1 VRAVAPAPP
10 GGEETPRLVE
20 VADPVAGPGEVLLD
34 VRASALNRADL
45 LQLRGQYPPP
55 AGESEIPGLEASGV
69 IAALGPGVAETTSWR
84 VSDAVAALLAGGGH
98 AERVAVPT
106 GQLLPLPRGWS
117 FEEGAA
123 LPEAALTA
131 WTNLV
136 EEGRLT
142 AGETVLVTGAT
153 SGVGTF
159 VVQLA
164 RELGARVLAAGRD
177 PERLERLRPLG
188 ADAVFRLGA
197 DLGSRLRAATG
208 GHGADL
214 AIDLVGGEHFDRALD
229 ALAPRGRLVL
239 VGLMAG
245 RSTEV
250 DLGRILRKGLTITGS
265 TLRPRPR
272 AEKASLVAAFHA
284 FAAPLLAE
292 RKLLPV
298 IDRAFD
304 LAAIADAYRY
314 LQQDRPL
321 GKVVVQMPIARQV
334 VGAGVAIRAI

>member
-20 VADPVAGPGEVLLD
+20 LADPVAGPGEVVLD
-34 VRASALNRADL
+34 VRATALNRADL

-55 AGESEIPGLEASGV
+55 AGESDVPGLEAAGV
-69 IAALGPGVAETTSWR
+69 ISALGPGVAEGAAWR
-84 VSDAVAALLAGGGH
+84 VGDAVAALLAGGGH
-98 AERVAVPT
+98 AEKVAVPA

-136 EEGRLT
+136 AEGKLA

-164 RELGARVLAAGRD
+164 RELGARVFAAGRD

-197 DLGSRLRAATG
+197 DLGSRVRAATD

-214 AIDLVGGEHFDRALD
+214 AIDLVGGENFGRALD
-229 ALAPRGRLVL
+229 ALAAHGRLVL

-245 RSTEV
+245 RSSEA
-250 DLGRILRKGLTITGS
+250 DLGAILRKQLRVTGS
-265 TLRPRPR
+265 LLRPRPR
-272 AEKASLVAAFHA
+272 PEKAALVAAFHA

-298 IDRAFD
+298 IDRVFD
-304 LAAIADAYRY
+304 FDAIADAYRC
-314 LQQDRPL
+314 LQLERPL
-321 GKVVVQMPIARQV
+321 GKVVVRV
-334 VGAGVAIRAI
+334 AGRNGRE

>member
-1 VRAVAPAPP
+1 MRAVAPAPP
-10 GGEETPRLVE
+10 GGEESPRLVE
-20 VADPVAGPGEVLLD
+20 LADPVAGPGEVLLD

-55 AGESEIPGLEASGV
+55 AGESDVPGLEAAGV
-69 IAALGPGVAETTSWR
+69 IAALGPGVVEGAPFR
-84 VSDAVAALLAGGGH
+84 VGDAVAALLAGGGH
-98 AERVAVPT
+98 AEKVAVPV
-106 GQLLPLPRGWS
+106 GQLLPVPRGWS
-117 FEEGAA
+117 FEEAAA

-136 EEGRLT
+136 VEGKLA

-164 RELGARVLAAGRD
+164 RELGARVFAAGRD

-188 ADAVFRLGA
+188 ADAVFLLGP
-197 DLGSRLRAATG
+197 DLGSRVRAATD

-214 AIDLVGGEHFDRALD
+214 AIDLVGGEHFERALD
-229 ALAPRGRLVL
+229 ALAPHGRLVL

-245 RSTEV
+245 RSVEV
-250 DLGRILRKGLTITGS
+250 DLGRILRKGLSIAGS

-272 AEKASLVAAFHA
+272 AEKAELVAAFHA

-292 RKLLPV
+292 RKLLPM
-298 IDRAFD
+298 IDRVFD
-304 LAAIADAYRY
+304 FDAIAGAFGY
-314 LQQDRPL
+314 LERDRPL
-321 GKVVVQMPIARQV
+321 GKVVVRMPSAR
-334 VGAGVAIRAI
+334 

>member
-10 GGEETPRLVE
+10 GGEASPRLVE
-20 VADPVAGPGEVLLD
+20 LPDPIAGPGEVLLA
-34 VRASALNRADL
+34 VRATALNRADL
-45 LQLRGQYPPP
+45 LQLRGRYPPP
-55 AGESEIPGLEASGV
+55 AGESDVPGLEAAGV
-69 IAALGPGVAETTSWR
+69 IAALGPGLVEGSPWR
-84 VSDAVAALLAGGGH
+84 VGDAVAALLAGGGH
-98 AERVAVPT
+98 AEKVAVPA

-136 EEGRLT
+136 AEGNLA

-164 RELGARVLAAGRD
+164 RALGARVLAAGRD

-188 ADAVFRLGA
+188 AEPIFRLGP
-197 DLGSRLRAATG
+197 DLGSRVRAATD

-214 AIDLVGGEHFDRALD
+214 AIDLVGGEQFDRALD
-229 ALAPRGRLVL
+229 ALAPHGRLVL

-250 DLGRILRKGLTITGS
+250 DLGRILRQGLHITGS

-272 AEKASLVAAFHA
+272 AEKAALVAAFHA

-298 IDRAFD
+298 VDRIFD
-304 LAAIADAYRY
+304 FAAIADAWRY
-314 LQQDRPL
+314 LEHDRPL
-321 GKVVVQMPIARQV
+321 GKVVVRMQSAR
-334 VGAGVAIRAI
+334 

>member
-1 VRAVAPAPP
+1 MRAVAPAPP
-10 GGEETPRLVE
+10 GGEESPRLVE
-20 VADPVAGPGEVLLD
+20 LADPVAGPGEALLE

-69 IAALGPGVAETTSWR
+69 IAALGPGLVEGSPWR
-84 VSDAVAALLAGGGH
+84 VGDAVAALLAGGGH
-98 AERVAVPT
+98 AEKVAVPA

-136 EEGRLT
+136 AEGRLA

-188 ADAVFRLGA
+188 ADAVFRLGP
-197 DLGSRLRAATG
+197 DLGSRVRAATD

-214 AIDLVGGEHFDRALD
+214 AIDLVGGEHFGRALD
-229 ALAPRGRLVL
+229 ALAVHGRLVL

-245 RSTEV
+245 RSVEL
-250 DLGRILRKGLTITGS
+250 DLGSILRKQLRVTGS
-265 TLRPRPR
+265 LLRPRPR
-272 AEKASLVAAFHA
+272 AEKAVLVAAFHA

-298 IDRAFD
+298 IDRVFDFDAISDAFGS
-304 LAAIADAYRY
+304 LER
-314 LQQDRPL
+314 DRPL
-321 GKVVVQMPIARQV
+321 GKVVVRMPSAR
-334 VGAGVAIRAI
+334 